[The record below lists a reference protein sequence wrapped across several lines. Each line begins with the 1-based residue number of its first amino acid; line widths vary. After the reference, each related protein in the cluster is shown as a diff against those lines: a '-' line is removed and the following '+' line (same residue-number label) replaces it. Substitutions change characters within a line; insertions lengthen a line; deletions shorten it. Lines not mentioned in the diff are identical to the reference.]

1 MKKIIKRFWW
11 IALIVVFLI
20 LIVPVPVQ
28 CRCIGEEHYCAITYK
43 ITEYDW
49 SYRNA
54 EDRPNGL
61 ESGYKVV
68 ILGFTVYDDA
78 VERTEEM

>member
-11 IALIVVFLI
+11 VALIVVFLI
-20 LIVPVPVQ
+20 LIVPIPIQ
-28 CRCIGEEHYCAITYK
+28 SRLGHWYYNAITYQVVD
-43 ITEYDW
+43 YSWWAVPD
-49 SYRNA
+49 

-78 VERTEEM
+78 VERTAET